1 MLKYLK
7 YLIFYILILANHS
20 YANEV
25 DKIEIEGNVRISDET
40 IKLFGDIDINK
51 SYDNLELNK
60 IIKNLYKTNFFEDIQ
75 ISINDKTLY
84 INVIENPIIQTIIF
98 SGVKNKSIIDLLGK
112 QLKMKEKSSFIK
124 SQIKIDES
132 ILKNTLRANGYL
144 FSEVTTKIK
153 KNDNNTVDLNY
164 EIELGEKAYIYNIK
178 FIGNK
183 KIKDRKLKNVII
195 SE

>member
-75 ISINDKTLY
+75 ISINGKTLY

-112 QLKMKEKSSFIK
+112 QLKMLLA
-124 SQIKIDES
+124 QS
-132 ILKNTLRANGYL
+132 INIYYFFYL
-144 FSEVTTKIK
+144 
-153 KNDNNTVDLNY
+153 
-164 EIELGEKAYIYNIK
+164 
-178 FIGNK
+178 
-183 KIKDRKLKNVII
+183 
-195 SE
+195 

>member
-60 IIKNLYKTNFFEDIQ
+60 IIKNRTPTI
-75 ISINDKTLY
+75 ISINFYLY
-84 INVIENPIIQTIIF
+84 
-98 SGVKNKSIIDLLGK
+98 L
-112 QLKMKEKSSFIK
+112 
-124 SQIKIDES
+124 
-132 ILKNTLRANGYL
+132 
-144 FSEVTTKIK
+144 
-153 KNDNNTVDLNY
+153 
-164 EIELGEKAYIYNIK
+164 
-178 FIGNK
+178 
-183 KIKDRKLKNVII
+183 
-195 SE
+195 